1 MDIDLNVRYRT
12 VMQQEGVTV
21 NSHRVIADVAIVHVC
36 VHVRSMVRA
45 AKETADRSSTQCT
58 ISM

>member
-1 MDIDLNVRYRT
+1 
-12 VMQQEGVTV
+12 MQQEGVTV